1 MHDMTASPTAQRKIS
16 TDRTNRGGGSHSGNG
31 KDWPHD
37 PLRE

>member
-1 MHDMTASPTAQRKIS
+1 MTAAPTVQRNFS
-16 TDRTNRGGGSHSGNG
+16 TGHANRGGGSHSGNG